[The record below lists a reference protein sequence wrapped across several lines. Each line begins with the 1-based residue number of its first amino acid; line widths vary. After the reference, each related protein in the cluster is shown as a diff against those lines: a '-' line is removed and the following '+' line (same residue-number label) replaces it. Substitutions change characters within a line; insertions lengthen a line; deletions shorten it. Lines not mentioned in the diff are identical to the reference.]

1 MLLLLNVLVGEDGV
15 TNKVTWAIFNLV
27 VFFYLKDIF
36 PIFHII
42 NSNSLIFYF
51 FLSTL
56 KTNMKMR
63 KIIMT
68 NGFKTIGMNN
78 TFWNYG

>member
-15 TNKVTWAIFNLV
+15 TNKVTYAILNLV
-27 VFFYLKDIF
+27 VFFIYLNNIF

-51 FLSTL
+51 F
-56 KTNMKMR
+56 
-63 KIIMT
+63 
-68 NGFKTIGMNN
+68 
-78 TFWNYG
+78 